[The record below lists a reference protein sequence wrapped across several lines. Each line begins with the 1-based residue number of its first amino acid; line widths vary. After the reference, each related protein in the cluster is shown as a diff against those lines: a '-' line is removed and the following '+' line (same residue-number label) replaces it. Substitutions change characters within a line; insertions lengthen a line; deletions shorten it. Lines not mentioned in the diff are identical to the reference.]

1 MVTVVLAEEV
11 KEAGVESEIGQNEV
25 AQSQWHY
32 FVPCAGVRVYSYEQA
47 LSPVEDTDPWALDD
61 LTMRI

>member
-1 MVTVVLAEEV
+1 MVTLVSAEEV
-11 KEAGVESEIGQNEV
+11 QELEVESEIGQTEV
-25 AQSQWHY
+25 AQWHY

-47 LSPVEDTDPWALDD
+47 LFPVEETDPWALDE